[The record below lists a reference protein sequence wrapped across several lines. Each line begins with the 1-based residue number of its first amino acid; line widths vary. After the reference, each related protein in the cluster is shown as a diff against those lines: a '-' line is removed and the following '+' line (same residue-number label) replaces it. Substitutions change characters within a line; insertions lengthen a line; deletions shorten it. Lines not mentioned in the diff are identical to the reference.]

1 MEQNRNPLPAEE
13 INALMEKYR
22 SYKKFNKEQLDLIRE
37 DLEYGLT
44 PEEIESYTNK
54 KDYKKMKV
62 ISKCLRANFLKEVIE
77 FIGGSGMNVEQME
90 AFYDA
95 HMEGASFEVLK
106 DIKVL
111 VGNSSHQIKT
121 AIKLIQKQVENEIEK
136 RNAELNNTESVE
148 TQEKDEAPKEES
160 QTVDDKLHE
169 EPSKS
174 DTEKQEYSS
183 RLVSDIKELIK
194 KELQTVKE
202 DEAVRQRLVN
212 QIAEKD
218 SDLSAKQDELNNA
231 IGKVQTL
238 SKENEELKNE
248 MELLKKELE
257 ERKEKALKAS
267 DEKVSDNNK
276 GVLEKTT
283 ESVIA
288 ESVPEESKAE
298 VGERD
303 VNKMDEKMINRNP
316 IGVKGIGVAVPVY
329 YQIPI
334 VDSYGRKVMDVT
346 VGKDE
351 RKTSGIFSVMSKLL
365 FKKKSRADIV
375 KLVASGDLVP
385 AQLIQIK
392 NAIERGLT
400 EGQLVELINN
410 NLTPDKMKEI
420 IEIAVLEN
428 SILC

>member
-13 INALMEKYR
+13 INALMERYR

-44 PEEIESYTNK
+44 AEEIESYTSK
-54 KDYKKMKV
+54 KDFRKMKV
-62 ISKCLRANFLKEVIE
+62 ISKCLRADFSKEAID
-77 FIGGSGMNVEQME
+77 FISANGLSVEQME
-90 AFYDA
+90 SFYNI
-95 HMEGASFEVLK
+95 HLEGASLYELEQ
-106 DIKVL
+106 IKVIA
-111 VGNSSHQIKT
+111 GNSSHQIRT
-121 AIKLIQKQVENEIEK
+121 AYNTLKKMVSKELEAKKEADEK
-136 RNAELNNTESVE
+136 PEEPETEESKSSEE
-148 TQEKDEAPKEES
+148 TQVTKE
-160 QTVDDKLHE
+160 QE
-169 EPSKS
+169 EPVKS
-174 DTEKQEYSS
+174 DAEKQEYSS
-183 RLVSDIKELIK
+183 RLVSDIKEFIK
-194 KELQTVKE
+194 KELETVKE
-202 DEAVRQRLVN
+202 DEEIRQRLVD

-218 SDLSAKQDELNNA
+218 IDLSAKQDELNNA
-231 IGKVQTL
+231 IGKVQSL
-238 SKENEELKNE
+238 SKENEELKKE
-248 MELLKKELE
+248 MNLLKKEIE
-257 ERKEKALKAS
+257 ERKEQSIKEADKKNEEAVQKADKS
-267 DEKVSDNNK
+267 EI
-276 GVLEKTT
+276 E
-283 ESVIA
+283 
-288 ESVPEESKAE
+288 
-298 VGERD
+298 ERD
-303 VNKMDEKMINRNP
+303 VSEMEEKVLNQNP
-316 IGVKGIGVAVPVY
+316 IGIKGMGVAVPVY

-334 VDSYGRKVMDVT
+334 VDSYGKKVMDVT

>member
-13 INALMEKYR
+13 INALMERYR

-44 PEEIESYTNK
+44 AEEIESYTSK
-54 KDYKKMKV
+54 KDFRKMKV
-62 ISKCLRANFLKEVIE
+62 ISKCLRADFSKEAID
-77 FIGGSGMNVEQME
+77 FISANGLSVEQME
-90 AFYDA
+90 SFYNI
-95 HMEGASFEVLK
+95 HLEGASLYELEQ
-106 DIKVL
+106 IKVIA
-111 VGNSSHQIKT
+111 GNSSHQIRT
-121 AIKLIQKQVENEIEK
+121 AYNTLKKMVSKELEAKKEADEK
-136 RNAELNNTESVE
+136 PEEPETEESKSSEE
-148 TQEKDEAPKEES
+148 TQVTKE
-160 QTVDDKLHE
+160 QE
-169 EPSKS
+169 EPVKS
-174 DTEKQEYSS
+174 DAEKQEYSS
-183 RLVSDIKELIK
+183 RLVSDIKEFIK
-194 KELQTVKE
+194 KELETVKE
-202 DEAVRQRLVN
+202 DEEIRQRLVD

-218 SDLSAKQDELNNA
+218 IDLSAKQDELNDA
-231 IGKVQTL
+231 IGKVQSL
-238 SKENEELKNE
+238 SKENEELKKE
-248 MELLKKELE
+248 MNLLKKEIE
-257 ERKEKALKAS
+257 ERKEQSIKEADKKNEEAVQKADKS
-267 DEKVSDNNK
+267 EI
-276 GVLEKTT
+276 E
-283 ESVIA
+283 
-288 ESVPEESKAE
+288 
-298 VGERD
+298 ERD
-303 VNKMDEKMINRNP
+303 VSEMEEKVLNQNP
-316 IGVKGIGVAVPVY
+316 IGIKGMGVAVPVY

-334 VDSYGRKVMDVT
+334 VDSYGKKVMDVT

-410 NLTPDKMKEI
+410 NLTPDRMKEI

>member
-13 INALMEKYR
+13 INALMERYR

-44 PEEIESYTNK
+44 AEEIESYTSK
-54 KDYKKMKV
+54 KDFRKMKV
-62 ISKCLRANFLKEVIE
+62 ISKCLRADFSREAID
-77 FIGGSGMNVEQME
+77 FISANGLSVEQME
-90 AFYDA
+90 SFYNI
-95 HMEGASFEVLK
+95 HLEGASLYELEQ
-106 DIKVL
+106 IKVIA
-111 VGNSSHQIKT
+111 GNSSHQIRTAYNTFKKMVSKELKAKKEADEKPEEPKT
-121 AIKLIQKQVENEIEK
+121 E
-136 RNAELNNTESVE
+136 ESKSSEE
-148 TQEKDEAPKEES
+148 TQVTKE
-160 QTVDDKLHE
+160 QE
-169 EPSKS
+169 EPVKS
-174 DTEKQEYSS
+174 DAEKQEYSS
-183 RLVSDIKELIK
+183 RLVSDIKEFIK
-194 KELQTVKE
+194 KELETVKE
-202 DEAVRQRLVN
+202 DEEIRQRLVD

-218 SDLSAKQDELNNA
+218 IDLSAKQDELNNA
-231 IGKVQTL
+231 IGKIQSL
-238 SKENEELKNE
+238 SKENEELKKE
-248 MELLKKELE
+248 MNLLKKEIE
-257 ERKEKALKAS
+257 ERKEQSIKETDKKNEEAVQKADKS
-267 DEKVSDNNK
+267 EI
-276 GVLEKTT
+276 E
-283 ESVIA
+283 
-288 ESVPEESKAE
+288 
-298 VGERD
+298 ERD
-303 VNKMDEKMINRNP
+303 VSEMEEKVLIQNP
-316 IGVKGIGVAVPVY
+316 IGIKGMGVAVPVY

-334 VDSYGRKVMDVT
+334 VDSYGKKVMDVT